1 MGRHENAMIFRDT
14 ETMCRTHPRLRES
27 IAFSRANQKLILEG
41 DAVSAPRGDG
51 GAMGQLVVSPKR
63 TFEAASAYARTMKT
77 CVLNFAFKNT
87 FGL

>member
-1 MGRHENAMIFRDT
+1 MQDASAPQGINH
-14 ETMCRTHPRLRES
+14 
-27 IAFSRANQKLILEG
+27 FSRANQKFILEG
-41 DAVSAPRGDG
+41 DEVPAPKGDG